1 MIKSYII
8 ANKYQEQDVLLELYK
23 KDAVWADNEPLL
35 SYAPSRRGTSFPYG
49 LNVRNNRVSIT
60 TPYLTHDVV
69 FDGRT
74 EPEPVKVSKEVM
86 SDIKTFVEHYK
97 NEFDFLYDFSFYS
110 PRVKKWLQED
120 TAERIKLLV
129 DYIEGNRTLITT
141 EQYIIRSIEPDE
153 AGDYSYLRLGVQE
166 TSVPNVEVAQF
177 ELRDATHFETRE
189 EASKFLISGMEI
201 VEV

>member
-8 ANKYQEQDVLLELYK
+8 ANKYQEADVLRNLNK
-23 KDAVWADNEPLL
+23 VGCVWADNDSLT
-35 SYAPSRRGTSFPYG
+35 SYAPSRRGTTFPYG

-60 TPYLTHDVV
+60 TPYLTHDIV

-74 EPEPVKVSKEVM
+74 EPEPVKVSKEIM
-86 SDIKTFVEHYK
+86 KSIKEYVEHYE
-97 NEFDFLYDFSFYS
+97 NEFEFLYDFSAYPWS
-110 PRVKKWLQED
+110 VQTWLQED
-120 TAERIKLLV
+120 KAKRVKLLV

-141 EQYIIRSIEPDE
+141 EQYIIRSIEPD
-153 AGDYSYLRLGVQE
+153 DNDVYSYLLLGKQS
-166 TSVPNVEVAQF
+166 TSVPNIEVAQF